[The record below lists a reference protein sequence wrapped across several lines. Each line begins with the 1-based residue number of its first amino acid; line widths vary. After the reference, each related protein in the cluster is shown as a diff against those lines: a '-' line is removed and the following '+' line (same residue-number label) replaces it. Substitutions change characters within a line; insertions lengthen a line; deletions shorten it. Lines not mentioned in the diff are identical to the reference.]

1 MEITRYLS
9 QKPRTPYAPSWDFA
23 IAKDNLPIDVEKL
36 SITCLEKEEE
46 VLKLPI
52 STFKTESG
60 EDAIFD
66 GYTGLGAN
74 CTTAKSWLYNVF
86 DWNTPETN
94 SLRKFLKDRLNEYN
108 KRLENDIPKVYY
120 VQCWHNVLRYGQKI
134 QPHAHSFHDVS
145 YLSAHFTVQCE
156 NTSTFYINPVNQ
168 LNDPQLIE
176 EKNKP
181 GNLSIFPECVPHYTT
196 EHLSDTPRITVAM
209 DIRTFNPPKDSTGLW
224 IEL

>member
-36 SITCLEKEEE
+36 SATCLEKEEE

-86 DWNTPETN
+86 NWNTPC
-94 SLRKFLKDRLNEYN
+94 LLY
-108 KRLENDIPKVYY
+108 
-120 VQCWHNVLRYGQKI
+120 
-134 QPHAHSFHDVS
+134 
-145 YLSAHFTVQCE
+145 
-156 NTSTFYINPVNQ
+156 TSDAADDELGVD
-168 LNDPQLIE
+168 L
-176 EKNKP
+176 
-181 GNLSIFPECVPHYTT
+181 GGR
-196 EHLSDTPRITVAM
+196 RI
-209 DIRTFNPPKDSTGLW
+209 IK
-224 IEL
+224 

>member
-86 DWNTPETN
+86 DWNTPC
-94 SLRKFLKDRLNEYN
+94 LLY
-108 KRLENDIPKVYY
+108 
-120 VQCWHNVLRYGQKI
+120 
-134 QPHAHSFHDVS
+134 
-145 YLSAHFTVQCE
+145 
-156 NTSTFYINPVNQ
+156 TSPSPR
-168 LNDPQLIE
+168 DS
-176 EKNKP
+176 
-181 GNLSIFPECVPHYTT
+181 NLSRMP
-196 EHLSDTPRITVAM
+196 SSA
-209 DIRTFNPPKDSTGLW
+209 
-224 IEL
+224 